1 MQLLFDY
8 GHNFYHWGLYKD
20 IKVKFQTAH
29 KMISERLTYPH
40 QNLKG
45 PKNQGIY
52 SMPPFLKKHIFD
64 HIFREGDNLNIY
76 MYILMVKE
84 SGNIIYL
91 PFQGHA
97 LLKSCFETDE
107 CYCWAKYNQIW
118 TNKYLKSGP
127 WNILSNLHACAHKH
141 VMHCDVLAN

>member
-8 GHNFYHWGLYKD
+8 GHNFYHWGLYED
-20 IKVKFQTAH
+20 IKLKFQTAH

-64 HIFREGDNLNIY
+64 HIFCGDDVTAGQNIT
-76 MYILMVKE
+76 
-84 SGNIIYL
+84 
-91 PFQGHA
+91 
-97 LLKSCFETDE
+97 KSEQ
-107 CYCWAKYNQIW
+107 K
-118 TNKYLKSGP
+118 KYLKSGP
-127 WNILSNLHACAHKH
+127 WNILSNLHAYAHKH
-141 VMHCDVLAN
+141 VMHCDLLAN